1 MENWSLIIK
10 QIFFAAPIG
19 SIIAIEVL
27 FVGVYGG
34 MTYTVTTGNL
44 INLQLTPAITDA
56 WQGR

>member
-56 WQGR
+56 